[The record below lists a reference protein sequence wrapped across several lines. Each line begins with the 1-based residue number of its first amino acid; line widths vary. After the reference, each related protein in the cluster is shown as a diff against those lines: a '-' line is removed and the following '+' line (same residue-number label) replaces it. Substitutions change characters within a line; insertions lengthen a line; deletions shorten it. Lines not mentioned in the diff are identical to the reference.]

1 MKEPCEKCG
10 KRFDMEECMYICP
23 SCGHYHSQVNQYQ
36 YRKSR
41 ASGTGRQNASGIFHA
56 DSRPSVYK
64 KQACESSRSA
74 RKLFSPEKKKR
85 ISFSSAPDKA
95 SKGKFRGAAV
105 ESGTSSKA
113 KRILCLIL
121 LFLIVGFPIFYHM
134 KTSMQ
139 MEQIRQTQE
148 SAEVNEVFVSSR
160 SPVKLI
166 DADLTLGEFT
176 PFTRSGI
183 TAAPEGWKYMQLT
196 YKTANNDSEYRSL
209 DTSVTLKAGDTYYRS
224 LDPYSLSE
232 SESVR
237 DELYDLGVGSYSP
250 YQEDGLW
257 VFLIPED
264 TKGCTLRISQGERSS
279 DPPYSLSAPEEA
291 ILIKLN
297 AGGAE
302 HA

>member
-41 ASGTGRQNASGIFHA
+41 ASGTDRQNASGTFHA
-56 DSRPSVYK
+56 DSRPS
-64 KQACESSRSA
+64 AH
-74 RKLFSPEKKKR
+74 KKR
-85 ISFSSAPDKA
+85 ISFSPAPDKA
-95 SKGKFRGAAV
+95 SKGKFREPAA

-264 TKGCTLRISQGERSS
+264 TKGCPLRISQGERSS

>member
-1 MKEPCEKCG
+1 M
-10 KRFDMEECMYICP
+10 
-23 SCGHYHSQVNQYQ
+23 
-36 YRKSR
+36 
-41 ASGTGRQNASGIFHA
+41 
-56 DSRPSVYK
+56 
-64 KQACESSRSA
+64 
-74 RKLFSPEKKKR
+74 
-85 ISFSSAPDKA
+85 
-95 SKGKFRGAAV
+95 
-105 ESGTSSKA
+105 
-113 KRILCLIL
+113 
-121 LFLIVGFPIFYHM
+121 
-134 KTSMQ
+134 
-139 MEQIRQTQE
+139 
-148 SAEVNEVFVSSR
+148 NEVFVSSR

-297 AGGAE
+297 AGGTE

>member
-160 SPVKLI
+160 SQMCIRDSRKAP
-166 DADLTLGEFT
+166 A
-176 PFTRSGI
+176 RSRCSG
-183 TAAPEGWKYMQLT
+183 
-196 YKTANNDSEYRSL
+196 R
-209 DTSVTLKAGDTYYRS
+209 
-224 LDPYSLSE
+224 
-232 SESVR
+232 
-237 DELYDLGVGSYSP
+237 
-250 YQEDGLW
+250 
-257 VFLIPED
+257 
-264 TKGCTLRISQGERSS
+264 
-279 DPPYSLSAPEEA
+279 
-291 ILIKLN
+291 
-297 AGGAE
+297 
-302 HA
+302 